1 MRWWFAVLAA
11 CSFACGAASAQ
22 DAGQNPA
29 AQKLDQLFGLL
40 KVAPDETTAA
50 AVESAIQGQWF
61 LAASPAIRLLLSRGA
76 REVGEGSAGEA
87 VTDYD
92 AALDLD
98 GNLVAAWQGR
108 ATARW
113 RAGDVVGAE
122 HDIEETM
129 KREPREFAALQDLSR
144 IAEQRGDFKGAYAAW
159 MRAMELDPK
168 TPGGADREKDLKR
181 RAFGDET

>member
-1 MRWWFAVLAA
+1 MRWWVAA
-11 CSFACGAASAQ
+11 LGGVMLPGIALAQ
-22 DAGQNPA
+22 DVGQNPA
-29 AQKLDQLFGLL
+29 EQKLDQLFGLL

-50 AVESAIQGQWF
+50 AVESAIEGQWF

-76 REVGEGSAGEA
+76 REIGEGSPGDA
-87 VTDYD
+87 VADYD

-113 RAGDVVGAE
+113 RAGDAAGAE

-129 KREPREFAALQDLSR
+129 KREPREFAALQDLSH

-159 MRAMELDPK
+159 IRAMELDPK

-181 RAFGDET
+181 RAFGDDT